1 MAKQS
6 INLRAE
12 MGSIVI
18 SSGSE
23 KSYNCMI
30 FLGNEHLLAMKRLF
44 LALVLIGLFACA
56 ACAPKGG
63 VPGIFEKEKPGE
75 ALLRSAEA
83 NFKEKRL
90 NTAFS
95 FYRQYITQYPDGEM
109 VPEALLQMGMIKG
122 RQEKY
127 AQAVSYFRQVMNRY
141 PQSDFAGRAGA
152 EMLTVL
158 YDAGDF
164 KAVIRQAAEV
174 FSYELSSAQY
184 TRAGLIAGDAY
195 MALDMPREAYY
206 AFLKTFERAGR
217 KRAEKD
223 VRPRLKA
230 AISRLPMDM
239 LKAELTRLG
248 DRPPSGYLMYH
259 VGRSYAAEGNL
270 GDAMATFARFL
281 DRYAGHELAES
292 ANNRLEELKASGA
305 ADQINIGCLLP
316 LTGRYA
322 AFGNQALDGL
332 ETALSMAGQ
341 KAADRPIHLIVA
353 DTESDPEQAK
363 KAVKR
368 LNEKRV
374 AAIIGP
380 IANARAAAEAAQE
393 YGIPIITM
401 TQASGIPEI
410 GAFVFRNFITPE
422 MQVRTL
428 SAYVVESMGI
438 NRFSVLYPDEPYG
451 DTFMNLFW
459 DALLSGDASVVGL
472 EDYNPSYTDF
482 SDSIK
487 KLVGLYYDVPADI
500 AAEIQ
505 IGPVEQQPSPFEALF
520 GIDGVFDVGM
530 SETDDE
536 PQPVVDF
543 KAVFIPDSPEKAGLI
558 IPQLAYYD
566 IDNVYLLGTNLWHSD
581 RLIQMARQHVRGAI
595 CPSGFYAGS
604 RSGPVRRFVGEFKR
618 VYGKAPDFIEAVSF
632 DTAMMLM
639 EMLKKSK
646 YFGRIYIQEQLS
658 VMPPYDGITGKT
670 RFDDKG
676 EAIKELYLLKVRGN
690 QFVEVN

>member
-1 MAKQS
+1 
-6 INLRAE
+6 
-12 MGSIVI
+12 
-18 SSGSE
+18 
-23 KSYNCMI
+23 
-30 FLGNEHLLAMKRLF
+30 MKRLF
-44 LALVLIGLFACA
+44 LVLALSGLLACT
-56 ACAPKGG
+56 ACAPKGV
-63 VPGIFEKEKPGE
+63 VPGVFEKKKPG
-75 ALLRSAEA
+75 ADLLRSAES
-83 NFKEKRL
+83 NLKEKRL

-95 FYRQYITQYPDGEM
+95 FYQQYITQYPDGEM
-109 VPEALLQMGMIKG
+109 LPEALFQMGIIKG

-127 AQAVSYFRQVMNRY
+127 AQAISNFKELMDEY
-141 PQSDFAGRAGA
+141 PQSDSAGRAGV
-152 EMLTVL
+152 EMLAVL

-195 MALDMPREAYY
+195 MALDLPREAYY
-206 AFLKTFERAGR
+206 AFLKAFQRAG
-217 KRAEKD
+217 KKKAEKD
-223 VRPRLKA
+223 VRPRIEA
-230 AISRLPMDM
+230 AVSRLSMDT
-239 LKAELTRLG
+239 LKTELDRLG
-248 DRPPSGYLMYH
+248 GRPPSGYLMYH

-270 GDAMATFARFL
+270 GDAMATFADFL
-281 DRYAGHELAES
+281 DRYSGHELAES
-292 ANNRLEELKASGA
+292 ANKRLEELKASGA

-332 ETALSMAGQ
+332 ETALSISSESEME
-341 KAADRPIHLIVA
+341 RPIHLIVA
-353 DTESDPEQAK
+353 DTGSEPEQAK
-363 KAVKR
+363 RAVKR

-374 AAIIGP
+374 SAIIGP

-428 SAYVVESMGI
+428 SSYVVESMGI

-451 DTFMNLFW
+451 ETFMNLFW
-459 DALLSGDASVVGL
+459 DALLSRDASVVGL

-530 SETDDE
+530 SEPDDE
-536 PQPVVDF
+536 PEPVVDF

-566 IDNVYLLGTNLWHSD
+566 VNDVYLLGTNLWHSD
-581 RLIQMARQHVRGAI
+581 RLIRMARQHVRGAI

-604 RSGPVRRFVGEFKR
+604 RSEPVRRFVGEFKR
-618 VYGKAPDFIEAVSF
+618 VYGESPDFIEAISF

-639 EMLKKSK
+639 DLLNRSP
-646 YFGRIYIQEQLS
+646 YFGRSYIKEQLS

-690 QFVEVN
+690 RFVEIDF